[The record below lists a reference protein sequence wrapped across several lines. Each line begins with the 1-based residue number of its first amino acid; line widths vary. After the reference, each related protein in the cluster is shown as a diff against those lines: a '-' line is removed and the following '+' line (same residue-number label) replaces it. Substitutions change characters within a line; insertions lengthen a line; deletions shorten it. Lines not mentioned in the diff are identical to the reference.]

1 MGKNL
6 TTGSVFRTIVTFAL
20 PYLLSYFLQTLYGMA
35 DLFIAGQFIGID
47 GITAVANGSQV
58 LYMLTVVIVGL
69 AMGATVTIGR
79 AVGANRLDRAAKA
92 IGNVITLFAG
102 IALALTVV
110 LLLNVH
116 NIISL
121 IGVPVE
127 AVEGTA
133 QYLTICYIG
142 IPFIVAYNIIS
153 SVFRGMGDSKS
164 PMYFIA
170 VACFCNIVFDY
181 LFMGWLRL
189 GPSGAALGTTLAQAI
204 SVTVTLVAIR
214 RRRTGIRL
222 KFGDL
227 RPDRAMLRGILGIG
241 VPTAVQDGCIQIAFI
256 IITVIANYR
265 GLNDAAAVG
274 VVEKGDQRVVPGTVV
289 HAGHGIRRL
298 GAEHRC
304 RQDGASDEDTAIRHR
319 DHRRLRHRHIDCGGT
334 DGGLHRRPVHH
345 RCDGNP
351 AGNTV
356 HPQLHRRQHLR
367 GHPLLLQR
375 LLRRMR
381 ALLYRIHPQYRGHH
395 PGPCARGVSGIQA
408 VPEHLVPHG
417 RRRARRIAAFR
428 ADLSWLLRVAQASRR
443 NFGEGACMTA
453 SERSGGRDALP
464 GDGRLFRIGK
474 VADMFNVSLGT
485 LRHYERC
492 GLLEPEYIDPRTGY
506 RYYGAKQFEVL
517 NTIRYLRVLDMPLT
531 QIAEFLHNRDVHVIE
546 DKLVAQKALIERKQ
560 HELEMVQRKIDHRLE
575 RLRDAE
581 QSEFDVI
588 RVVRQPACRIVWIRD
603 SPKVD
608 SYLGLEY
615 SIRKLE
621 QHQKDSLVFLGK
633 VGVGIDK
640 ESLEQGGY
648 ADYGL
653 VFLLLDDEDE
663 YEGDTVALPETDCV
677 RIRFRGSH
685 GDAPDRYRELIWY
698 TAEQGLDI
706 TGFSREIALI
716 DEGLTS
722 DPAQFVTE
730 ICIPV
735 R

>member
-274 VVEKGDQRVVPGTVV
+274 VVEK
-289 HAGHGIRRL
+289 AGADGGQQSRRRL